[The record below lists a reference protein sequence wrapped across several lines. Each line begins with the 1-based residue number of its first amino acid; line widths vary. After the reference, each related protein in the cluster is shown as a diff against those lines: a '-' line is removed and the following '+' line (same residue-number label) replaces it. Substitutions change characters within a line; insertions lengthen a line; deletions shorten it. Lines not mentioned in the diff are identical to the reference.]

1 VSDDRPT
8 RRATIRTTHG
18 DAGTATRVAGAVRPD
33 NTDAMDTRVDGER
46 VVTTIGRETTG
57 GLESTVDD
65 YVVNVTVAARL
76 AGDDTPHSQP
86 DDTNGDA
93 ADTDTADADAAAS
106 DTADADSDT
115 ADSDTDTTHS

>member
-18 DAGTATRVAGAVRPD
+18 DAGTAARVAGAVRPD
-33 NTDAMDTRVDGER
+33 NTDAMDTRVDGAG

-57 GLESTVDD
+57 GLRSTVDD

-76 AGDDTPHSQP
+76 AGDETPHSTR

-93 ADTDTADADAAAS
+93 ADTDAAAS
-106 DTADADSDT
+106 DTAVTDRDSDT